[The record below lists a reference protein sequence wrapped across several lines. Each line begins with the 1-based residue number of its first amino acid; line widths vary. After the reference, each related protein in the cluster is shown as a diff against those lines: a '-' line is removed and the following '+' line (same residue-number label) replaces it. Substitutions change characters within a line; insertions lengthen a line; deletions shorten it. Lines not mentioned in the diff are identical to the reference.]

1 MMTIEDC
8 REFYARE
15 VKFAVE
21 RNVLNGACFAS
32 GNLFGRE
39 PARRRSGTA
48 AAKGFDDR
56 RIVEAEVGAA
66 RYARARRN
74 VRRAS

>member
-39 PARRRSGTA
+39 PARCSARTA
-48 AAKGFDDR
+48 GAQGIDDR
-56 RIVEAEVGAA
+56 RTVEAEVGAA